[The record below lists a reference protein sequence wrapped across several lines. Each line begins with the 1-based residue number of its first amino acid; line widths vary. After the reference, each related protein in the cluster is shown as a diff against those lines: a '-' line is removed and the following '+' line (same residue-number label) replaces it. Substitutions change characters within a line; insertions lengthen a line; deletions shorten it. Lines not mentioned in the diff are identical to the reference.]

1 MRQGGATVCFLLP
14 FQTPTLHLGSARCVA
29 QKPNGELERR
39 WSSLRLQSARGSY
52 WCRPV
57 NPQQSP
63 SPRGEG
69 LPGRLQLECI
79 LMAYGCPITIL
90 FASFSRSTLWRCP
103 FADNRVT
110 ACQRT
115 WFPGLLAVCGVCFVL
130 FCLPY
135 RARRPWYFC
144 IWQRVCERQGRVNEA
159 WCVNDRSLGDAAGKL
174 LIWLVW
180 SWKLT
185 GSHWKWLP
193 LGISFIL
200 VYLFFP
206 SLSLRF
212 YTQKG
217 VLLLLFLMFLVAGR
231 LDYNLLLNLIAVVS
245 SHAFGST

>member
-14 FQTPTLHLGSARCVA
+14 FQTPALHLGSARCVA

-39 WSSLRLQSARGSY
+39 WSSLRLRSARGSY

-79 LMAYGCPITIL
+79 LMACGCPITIL

-115 WFPGLLAVCGVCFVL
+115 WFPGLLAVCGVFFLFCFV
-130 FCLPY
+130 CLIVQEG
-135 RARRPWYFC
+135 RDISVSGSVSVRDKAEWTRLDVWMTDPW
-144 IWQRVCERQGRVNEA
+144 V
-159 WCVNDRSLGDAAGKL
+159 
-174 LIWLVW
+174 
-180 SWKLT
+180 T
-185 GSHWKWLP
+185 P
-193 LGISFIL
+193 LGSSWSDWFEVESSPGHTENGCHWAFLSSLFIYFSL
-200 VYLFFP
+200 PFP
-206 SLSLRF
+206 
-212 YTQKG
+212 
-217 VLLLLFLMFLVAGR
+217 
-231 LDYNLLLNLIAVVS
+231 
-245 SHAFGST
+245 